1 MILRLILGDQ
11 LNHRHS
17 WYADGPDPAVTYVLL
32 EMRQETD
39 YARHHIQ
46 KVMAFFAAMR
56 GFAEHLKGLGH
67 RVAYRR
73 LDDPENRQTLEGNLR
88 DLTAALKAER
98 LEYQLPDEWRLDQ
111 QLRALGDA
119 LGLPVEACDTEHF
132 LTEREAVGRFF
143 AGKKTYLLENFYRAE
158 RKRLGYLMQ
167 PDGTPEGGAWNFDAE
182 NREPLPKGHRV
193 PEPFMETQ
201 DLSELHALIERA
213 GVQTMGRCED
223 PAQFGWVTTRE
234 AALRLLEAFAKTCLP
249 LFGTYEDAMSTR
261 SWAVY
266 HSRLSFAM
274 NVKLLSPAEVVERCI
289 DEYRAR
295 PEAISLAQI
304 EGFVRQI
311 VGWREYMRGIY
322 WAEMPRFAT
331 LNFFG
336 HDRPLPGWFWTGET
350 RMNCLKH
357 ALGQSLDRAYAH
369 HIQRLMVIGNFALL
383 MGADPDAVDAWYL
396 GVYIDAVEWVEIT
409 NTRGMSQYADGGIV
423 GSKPYVSSGAYIAR
437 MSDYC
442 GGCLYNVKEKTGANA
457 CPFNALYWHFYERNR
472 VLLEKNPRIGMAY
485 KTWDKMAAPQR
496 EALLAKAED
505 TLSRLEAL

>member
-11 LNHRHS
+11 LNHSHS
-17 WYADGPDPAVTYVLL
+17 WYAAKPDPAVTYVLL

-56 GFAEHLKGLGH
+56 AFAQQLRQQGH
-67 RVAYRR
+67 TVVYRQ
-73 LDDPENRQTLEGNLR
+73 LDDPENTQTLEGNLGQLVR
-88 DLTAALKAER
+88 QLGATH
-98 LEYQLPDEWRLDQ
+98 LEYQHPDEWRLDQ
-111 QLRALGDA
+111 QLKGMGEMLGI
-119 LGLPVEACDTEHF
+119 PVAACDSEHF
-132 LTEREAVGRFF
+132 LTTREAVGRFF

-167 PDGTPEGGAWNFDAE
+167 PDGSPEGGAWNFDAD
-182 NREPLPKGHRV
+182 NREALPKGHVV
-193 PEPFMETQ
+193 PEPFVEVQ
-201 DLSELHALIERA
+201 DLTEIHAMIQKA
-213 GVQTMGRCED
+213 GVQTMGRCAD
-223 PAQFGWVTTRE
+223 PARFGWPTTRA
-234 AALRLLEAFAKTCLP
+234 AALRLLEAFAQTCLP

-266 HSRLSFAM
+266 HSRLSFAL

-289 DEYRAR
+289 AEYQAR

-322 WAEMPRFAT
+322 WAEMPRFGT

-336 HDRPLPGWFWTGET
+336 HERPLPDWFWTGDT
-350 RMNCLKH
+350 RMNCLRH

-383 MGADPDAVDAWYL
+383 MGAHPDAVDAWYL
-396 GVYIDAVEWVEIT
+396 GVYIDALEWVEIT

-423 GSKPYVSSGAYIAR
+423 GSKPYVASGAYIAR

-442 GGCLYNVKEKTGANA
+442 GGCMYNVKEKTGPNA
-457 CPFNALYWHFYERNR
+457 CPLNALYWHFYDRNR
-472 VLLEKNPRIGMAY
+472 SLLEKNPRIGMVY
-485 KTWDKMAAPQR
+485 KTWEKMAPAQR
-496 EALLAKAED
+496 QALLAKAED
-505 TLSRLEAL
+505 TLSRLESL